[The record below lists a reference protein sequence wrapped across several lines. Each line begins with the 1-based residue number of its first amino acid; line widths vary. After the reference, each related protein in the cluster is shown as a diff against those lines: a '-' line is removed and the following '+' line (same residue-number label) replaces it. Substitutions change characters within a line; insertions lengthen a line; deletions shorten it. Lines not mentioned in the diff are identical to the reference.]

1 MRQARIG
8 LKIGLVFL
16 LTVLIDQGTK
26 ALVERTL
33 QLRESIQ
40 VVGPFIK
47 LTYIHNPKGAFGLP
61 LGGNLVFV
69 LFSVLAVIFILFYLW
84 RIPKEK
90 VWSKGALSL
99 ILGGAVGNLIDRFR
113 FGEVIDFIDM
123 GIGTTR
129 WPVFNVADIGV
140 TVGVALLFFALFLK
154 KES

>member
-1 MRQARIG
+1 MRQSRIG

-40 VVGPFIK
+40 VVGSFIK

-113 FGEVIDFIDM
+113 FGEVIDFIDI